1 MATRA
6 THNVDGSIAEA
17 YRAAVSVSGGVEPR
31 AVHREAVV
39 DQDVAATT
47 NHRDLCR
54 LVLWSPIGQ
63 RAGEAHHAVLVA
75 PQRLVFLRCVMKA
88 AILLIHVVHND
99 DAVAHCSR
107 FFEALSDAKGA
118 AALTLR
124 AIILNARCWQQ
135 RSASEDC
142 LSVEQTVAVL
152 THAEAAVLVRRG
164 VV

>member
-39 DQDVAATT
+39 DQDVAAIT

-88 AILLIHVVHND
+88 AILLIHVVHNNNT
-99 DAVAHCSR
+99 VTH
-107 FFEALSDAKGA
+107 LGA
-118 AALTLR
+118 
-124 AIILNARCWQQ
+124 IVLNARCWQQ